1 MSSRRGRRG
10 SWERKRISCR
20 SFAAILRPGSGA
32 RPAGRFR
39 FPLPTDVLQ
48 SIHRFL
54 TTFAVCGRTLEAM
67 QPLRPSIAIILSI
80 LVASVFV
87 LAGERPAVGAEAA
100 AKKPAAVGR
109 QGLQGTWKGSM
120 VGQEKDGI
128 ITVTITGSA
137 LHFHRDTNF
146 WFETTFTLADGKD
159 PHQLHA
165 TLRKCPAGQES
176 SVGQVVVALY
186 QVENGTLTLVP
197 LSGNGSDEET
207 PRSFE
212 AAEEKGLNRYELRK
226 VQPQKASAEGPSA
239 Q

>member
-1 MSSRRGRRG
+1 M
-10 SWERKRISCR
+10 SCR
-20 SFAAILRPGSGA
+20 SFAAMLRPGSRE
-32 RPAGRFR
+32 RPPGRFR
-39 FPLPTDVLQ
+39 LPLPTDVLQ

-54 TTFAVCGRTLEAM
+54 TTLAVGVWTLEAM
-67 QPLRPSIAIILSI
+67 KPLRPSLAILLSI

-87 LAGERPAVGAEAA
+87 LSGERPAAGAEDA

-109 QGLQGTWKGSM
+109 HALEGTWKGSM

-186 QVENGTLTLVP
+186 KVENGMLTLVP
-197 LSGNGSDEET
+197 LGGNGSDEET
-207 PRSFE
+207 PRSFA

-226 VQPQKASAEGPSA
+226 VQPQKAIAEGSPA